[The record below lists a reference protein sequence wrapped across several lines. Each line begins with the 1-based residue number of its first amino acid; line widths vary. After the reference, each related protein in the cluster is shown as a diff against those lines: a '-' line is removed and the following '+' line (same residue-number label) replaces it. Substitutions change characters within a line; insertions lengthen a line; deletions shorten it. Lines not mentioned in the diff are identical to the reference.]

1 MEIKTKKFRVEPGDT
16 VKLEN
21 FSPSGTG
28 DFEGG
33 KSEGE
38 EQLTGL
44 NDQLEILQED
54 LYAAHKHAILIVL
67 QGMDTCGKDGTIRKV
82 FDGVNPQ
89 GVRVANFKAPTS
101 LELDHD
107 YLWRVHQQAPA
118 RGEMVIF
125 NRSHYED
132 VLVVRVHQLVPP
144 KTWQKRYQQI
154 NQFERLL
161 ADEGTTIVKFFL
173 NISKDEQKE
182 RLLERLDA
190 PEKNWKFNPGD
201 LKERGLWNDYMAAY
215 EDVLCQTSTEH
226 APWYIIPADRK
237 WFRDLVISTVLID
250 TLKKLDSQPPAPF
263 SAEEIQQFRAQLDQT

>member
-1 MEIKTKKFRVEPGDT
+1 
-16 VKLEN
+16 
-21 FSPSGTG
+21 
-28 DFEGG
+28 
-33 KSEGE
+33 
-38 EQLTGL
+38 
-44 NDQLEILQED
+44 
-54 LYAAHKHAILIVL
+54 
-67 QGMDTCGKDGTIRKV
+67 
-82 FDGVNPQ
+82 
-89 GVRVANFKAPTS
+89 
-101 LELDHD
+101 
-107 YLWRVHQQAPA
+107 
-118 RGEMVIF
+118 
-125 NRSHYED
+125 